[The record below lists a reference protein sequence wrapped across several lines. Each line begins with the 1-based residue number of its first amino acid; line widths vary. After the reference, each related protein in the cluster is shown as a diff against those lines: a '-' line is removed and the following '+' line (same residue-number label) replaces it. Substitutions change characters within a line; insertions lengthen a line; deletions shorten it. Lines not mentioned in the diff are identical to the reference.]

1 MQTLKIDIEDN
12 KVDILLNLIKNLK
25 DDVIKGYTLT
35 SSNDKNLEVDQFF
48 YDRQK
53 DLFQLRKEI
62 ETGKMKTYDFEKSM
76 DDLIKELES

>member
-25 DDVIKGYTLT
+25 DDVIKGYSLT
-35 SSNDKNLEVDQFF
+35 SHNDKNLDEDQFF
-48 YDRQK
+48 YERQK
-53 DLFQLRKEI
+53 DLVILRTEI
-62 ETGKMKTYDFEKSM
+62 ETGKMKTYDFETSM

>member
-25 DDVIKGYTLT
+25 NDVIKGYTLT
-35 SSNDKNLEVDQFF
+35 SSNDKNLEEDQFF
-48 YDRQK
+48 HERQK
-53 DLFQLRKEI
+53 DLFQLREEI

>member
-25 DDVIKGYTLT
+25 DDVIKGYSLT
-35 SSNDKNLEVDQFF
+35 SHNDKSLDEDQFF
-48 YDRQK
+48 YERQK
-53 DLFQLRKEI
+53 DFVNLRTEI
-62 ETGKMKTYDFEKSM
+62 NTGKMKTYDFETSM